1 MKVQIIK
8 IGNSKGIR
16 IPKST
21 LKDCGFR
28 DEADMQVK
36 DNKLILSP
44 VKKAREGWEEQ
55 FIKLTKNQINPDDDL
70 KEFREFTTEW
80 EENEWEW

>member
-1 MKVQIIK
+1 MKAKIIK

-21 LKDCGFR
+21 LKDCGFG
-28 DEADMQVK
+28 DEVEMQVK
-36 DNKLILSP
+36 KNNLILSP
-44 VKKAREGWEEQ
+44 VKKPREGWAEQ
-55 FIKLTKNQINPDDDL
+55 FKKLTKKYKDGEDDL
-70 KEFREFTTEW
+70 KDFREFTTEW